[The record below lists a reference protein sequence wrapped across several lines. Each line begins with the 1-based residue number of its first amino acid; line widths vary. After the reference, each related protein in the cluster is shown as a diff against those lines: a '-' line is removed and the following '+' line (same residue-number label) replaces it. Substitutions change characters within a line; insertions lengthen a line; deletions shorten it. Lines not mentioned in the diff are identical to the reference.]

1 MRNPVAE
8 SDGEVTDRPDQTA
21 WVDANRSRI
30 GFAMQAVPLR
40 DDPDGSKRIMT
51 AGHLAE
57 ELGYDAFFLSDHPA
71 YTPECWLHLAA
82 LAVTTARIRLGS
94 AVNCALYRHPV
105 MTARLAADLDNL
117 SQGRA
122 VLGLGAG
129 WNQTE
134 FAQLGLAFPS
144 TGERLQALEEAIQI
158 ILGVWG
164 DDPFTFE
171 GRHFRCANERIFPP
185 PYQKPG
191 PPLIVAGGGE
201 RHTLRL
207 VAQYAQAC
215 NFGASDTT
223 GSARTTSDIAR
234 KFDVLR
240 QHCDAIGRRYDDVLR
255 THFTSWVFVADTD
268 REAKAKLGRH
278 HPQPLSDVQR
288 ITRIAGNPET
298 VAAVYQELID
308 AGFEY
313 FVVQTQDA
321 SDLESIT
328 LLATE
333 VIPRLRP
340 VSLPQ

>member
-1 MRNPVAE
+1 MRNPVDE
-8 SDGEVTDRPDQTA
+8 LIDTPTERPSNSV
-21 WVDANRSRI
+21 WIDANRRRI

-40 DDPDGSKRIMT
+40 DDPAGSKRIMT

-57 ELGYDAFFLSDHPA
+57 ELGYDGFFLSDHPA

-82 LAVTTARIRLGS
+82 LAATTSRIRLGS

-117 SQGRA
+117 SEGRV

-129 WNQTE
+129 WNRTE
-134 FAQLGLAFPS
+134 FAQLGIAFPS
-144 TGERLQALEEAIQI
+144 TGERLEALEEAIQI

-164 DDPFTFE
+164 DEPFTFE
-171 GRHFRCANERIFPP
+171 GRHFRCAGERIFPS

-191 PPLIVAGGGE
+191 PPLMVAGGGE

-207 VAQYAQAC
+207 VAQYAQAS

-223 GSARTTSDIAR
+223 GSARTASDIAR

-240 QHCDAIGRRYDDVLR
+240 RHCEASGRSYDEILR

-268 REAKAKLGRH
+268 REAHTKLNRH
-278 HPQPLSDVQR
+278 HPEPLTEVQR
-288 ITRIAGNPET
+288 ITRIAGSPES
-298 VAAVYQELID
+298 VAAVYQDLID

-321 SDLESIT
+321 SDLESIS

-340 VSLPQ
+340 ATSA

>member
-1 MRNPVAE
+1 VADPTRE
-8 SDGEVTDRPDQTA
+8 PTARPSNSV
-21 WVDANRSRI
+21 WVDDNRSRI

-40 DDPDGSKRIMT
+40 HDPAGSKRIMA

-71 YTPECWLHLAA
+71 YTPECWVHLAA
-82 LAVTTARIRLGS
+82 LAATTSRIRLGS

-117 SQGRA
+117 SEGRV

-144 TGERLQALEEAIQI
+144 TGERLRALEEAIQI

-164 DDPFTFE
+164 DEAFTFE
-171 GRHFRCANERIFPP
+171 GRHFRCTGERIFPP
-185 PYQKPG
+185 PYQRPG
-191 PPLIVAGGGE
+191 PPLMVAGGGE

-207 VAQYAQAC
+207 VARYAQAC

-223 GSARTTSDIAR
+223 GSARNAADIAR
-234 KFDVLR
+234 KFEVLR
-240 QHCDAIGRRYDDVLR
+240 RHCEAGGRSFDDILR
-255 THFTSWVFVADTD
+255 THFTSWVYVAETD
-268 REAKAKLGRH
+268 REAKAKLARH
-278 HPQPLSDVQR
+278 HPAPLTDVQR
-288 ITRIAGNPET
+288 ITRVAGSPET

-313 FVVQTQDA
+313 FVAQTQDA
-321 SDLESIT
+321 SDLESIR

-340 VSLPQ
+340 VTAS

>member
-1 MRNPVAE
+1 VAE
-8 SDGEVTDRPDQTA
+8 PTREPTARPSNTA
-21 WVDANRSRI
+21 WIDENRSRV

-40 DDPDGSKRIMT
+40 DDPAGSNRIMT

-57 ELGYDAFFLSDHPA
+57 ELGFDAFFLSDHPA
-71 YTPECWLHLAA
+71 YTPECWVHLAA
-82 LAVTTARIRLGS
+82 LAATTSRIRLGS

-105 MTARLAADLDNL
+105 MTARLATDLDNL
-117 SQGRA
+117 SEGRV

-144 TGERLQALEEAIQI
+144 TGERLRALEEAIQI

-164 DDPFTFE
+164 DEPFTFE
-171 GRHFRCANERIFPP
+171 GRHFRCTGERIFPP
-185 PYQKPG
+185 TFQHPG
-191 PPLIVAGGGE
+191 PPLMVAGGGE

-223 GSARTTSDIAR
+223 GSARTASDIAR
-234 KFDVLR
+234 KFEVLR
-240 QHCDAIGRRYDDVLR
+240 RHCDAAGRSFDEILR
-255 THFTSWVFVADTD
+255 THFTSWVFVAETD
-268 REAKAKLGRH
+268 REAKAKLDRRH
-278 HPQPLSDVQR
+278 PAPLTDVQR
-288 ITRIAGNPET
+288 ITRIAGSPET

-333 VIPRLRP
+333 VMPRLRP
-340 VSLPQ
+340 ASRG

>member
-1 MRNPVAE
+1 MAKLSSER
-8 SDGEVTDRPDQTA
+8 TDRPGKSA
-21 WVDANRSRI
+21 WVDDNRGKV

-40 DDPDGSKRIMT
+40 DDPAGSTRILA
-51 AGHLAE
+51 AGQLAE

-71 YTPECWLHLAA
+71 YTPECWIHLAA
-82 LAVTTARIRLGS
+82 LAATTSRIRLGS

-117 SQGRA
+117 SEGR
-122 VLGLGAG
+122 VILGLGAG

-134 FAQLGLAFPS
+134 FAQLGLPFPS
-144 TGERLQALEEAIQI
+144 TGERLRALDEAVQI

-164 DDPFTFE
+164 DEPFTFT
-171 GRHFRCANERIFPP
+171 GNHFRCTEERIFPP

-191 PPLIVAGGGE
+191 PPLLIAGGGE

-207 VAQYAQAC
+207 VATYAEAC

-223 GSARTTSDIAR
+223 GSARTMADIAR
-234 KFDVLR
+234 KFEVLQR
-240 QHCDAIGRRYDDVLR
+240 HCKAVGRPYDKILR
-255 THFTSWVFVADTD
+255 THFTSWVFVAESD
-268 REAKAKLGRH
+268 REAKAKLDRH
-278 HPQPLSDVQR
+278 HPAPLTDVQR
-288 ITRIAGNPET
+288 ISRIWGSPET
-298 VAAVYQELID
+298 VASVYQELLD

-340 VSLPQ
+340 ASAA

>member
-1 MRNPVAE
+1 
-8 SDGEVTDRPDQTA
+8 
-21 WVDANRSRI
+21 
-30 GFAMQAVPLR
+30 
-40 DDPDGSKRIMT
+40 
-51 AGHLAE
+51 
-57 ELGYDAFFLSDHPA
+57 
-71 YTPECWLHLAA
+71 
-82 LAVTTARIRLGS
+82 
-94 AVNCALYRHPV
+94 

-117 SQGRA
+117 SEGRV

-144 TGERLQALEEAIQI
+144 TGERLSALEEVIQI
-158 ILGVWG
+158 IIGVWG
-164 DDPFTFE
+164 DQPFTFE
-171 GRHFRCANERIFPP
+171 GRHFRCAGERIFPP

-191 PPLIVAGGGE
+191 PPLMVAGGGE

-207 VAQYAQAC
+207 VAQYAQAS

-223 GSARTTSDIAR
+223 GSARTRADIAR
-234 KFDVLR
+234 KFAVLR
-240 QHCDAIGRRYDDVLR
+240 RHCAAAGRSYDGILR
-255 THFTSWVFVADTD
+255 THFTSWVFVAATD
-268 REAKAKLGRH
+268 REARAKLDRY
-278 HPQPLSDVQR
+278 HPAPLTDVQR
-288 ITRIAGNPET
+288 ITRIAGSPET

-340 VSLPQ
+340 ATAS